1 MAIKSITRIGD
12 RWRIW
17 LTTEQY
23 GDEFL
28 GTRTYEGVIPAYVDE
43 RMQPDIIEAK
53 GIIDTMLDN
62 GDTEYVMPA
71 PAPALDGGP
80 APVPDAPPAPA
91 PPGN

>member
-17 LTTEQY
+17 LTSEQY

-43 RMQPDIIEAK
+43 RMHPDIVEAREV
-53 GIIDTMLDN
+53 IDTMLES
-62 GDTEYVMPA
+62 GDTEYAPPTPA
-71 PAPALDGGP
+71 PAPA
-80 APVPDAPPAPA
+80 PAPA
-91 PPGN
+91 GN